1 MRQKTHRSS
10 SQKVKKETRI
20 EERKIMTSLREG
32 PNPKI
37 KSNVSLMEKK
47 AYEKK
52 LSNLEKGT

>member
-1 MRQKTHRSS
+1 MGQKMHRPL
-10 SQKVKKETRI
+10 SQKAKEEI
-20 EERKIMTSLREG
+20 GINDKKIMTSLREG

-37 KSNVSLMEKK
+37 KSNVSIMEKK